1 MLLELP
7 VTPDQ
12 RRAWQAIHEARRR
25 YPGPVADVL
34 RQEILYSMPLLSRL
48 GPQAQVKRLIQAIL
62 TPTDRSHRG

>member
-34 RQEILYSMPLLSRL
+34 RQEILYNMPLLPRL
-48 GPQAQVKRLIQAIL
+48 GPHAQVKRLIETIL
-62 TPTDRSHRG
+62 AGT